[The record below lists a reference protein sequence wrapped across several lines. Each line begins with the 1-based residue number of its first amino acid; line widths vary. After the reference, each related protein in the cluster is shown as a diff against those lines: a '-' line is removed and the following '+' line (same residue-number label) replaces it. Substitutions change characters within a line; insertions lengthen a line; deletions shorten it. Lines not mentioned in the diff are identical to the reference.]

1 VNIAYGPFIARLD
14 NRRLNAEI
22 AGRLDCDEWFSLC
35 THTAILTDRDVHYFD
50 IFSGTAW
57 PEMNAHERSQLRVLM
72 RKLCEI
78 GIAARKA
85 GGGIVDPDAPTM
97 YI

>member
-50 IFSGTAW
+50 IFSGTA
-57 PEMNAHERSQLRVLM
+57 